1 MRSILP
7 KKKTVMGI
15 SIGLLAVS
23 FYLASQLGM
32 ELMAS
37 DDQGEI
43 RISVDTR
50 PGLITEN
57 VDTVLKEI
65 EAVIAED
72 PNLDSYMTT
81 YGGGMGSSSATISA
95 YLKDDRDMETADV
108 AELWQQQLAG
118 IKNCDIDVEA
128 SSSMSMMSSFGQS
141 YEVILKGADY
151 DEVKEISETIVNE
164 LKEREDVTK
173 VHSDLENSAPVV
185 EVQVDALKAQAEGL
199 TAADIGGAVSEMI
212 GGVEATEI
220 DVDGES
226 VTVNVEST
234 RTMSMTRWI
243 RWKMRSFLR
252 RTADRLP

>member
-1 MRSILP
+1 MMYKPKEKESAPLSSPVARLQDAYRVWMRSILP
-7 KKKTVMGI
+7 RKKTVMGI
-15 SIGLLAVS
+15 SVGLLAVS

-72 PNLDSYMTT
+72 PNLDSYVTS
-81 YGGGMGSSSATISA
+81 YGGGMSSSSATISA

-108 AELWQQQLAG
+108 AQAWQQQLAE

-151 DEVKEISETIVNE
+151 DEVK
-164 LKEREDVTK
+164 
-173 VHSDLENSAPVV
+173 
-185 EVQVDALKAQAEGL
+185 
-199 TAADIGGAVSEMI
+199 
-212 GGVEATEI
+212 
-220 DVDGES
+220 
-226 VTVNVEST
+226 
-234 RTMSMTRWI
+234 
-243 RWKMRSFLR
+243 
-252 RTADRLP
+252 